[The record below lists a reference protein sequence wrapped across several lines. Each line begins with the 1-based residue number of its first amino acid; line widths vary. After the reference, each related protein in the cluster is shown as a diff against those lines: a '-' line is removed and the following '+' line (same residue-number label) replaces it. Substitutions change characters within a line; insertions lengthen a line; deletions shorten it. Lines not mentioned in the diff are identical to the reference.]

1 MNNYYKMSNKSNK
14 SNKIKQDKKEKSKKN
29 IDKLNEI
36 NLLKIRKLKKDKQ
49 LYLENIILKLKND
62 INNINKNLLTK
73 CEHKWKREY
82 DDGPENRTDYIC
94 CKCYNYKSD
103 VNRM

>member
-14 SNKIKQDKKEKSKKN
+14 SNKIKQDKKEKN
-29 IDKLNEI
+29 IDKLNETS
-36 NLLKIRKLKKDKQ
+36 LLKIKKKKSEKKM
-49 LYLENIILKLKND
+49 YLENIILKLKND

-103 VNRM
+103 VNRI